1 MNTKKSPQREVYIP
15 GDPVIEAYRAKLLKA
30 WNSPEDIESLFAQR
44 EAYTASLWNHIPQ
57 DDTLKKID
65 KILWL

>member
-1 MNTKKSPQREVYIP
+1 MNTKKPHQREVYIP
-15 GDPVIEAYRAKLLKA
+15 GDPVIEAYRTKLLKA
-30 WNSPEDIESLFAQR
+30 WNSPEDIESLFDQR
-44 EAYTASLWNHIPQ
+44 EADTAALWSNIPQ

>member
-15 GDPVIEAYRAKLLKA
+15 GDPVIEAYRTKLLKA
-30 WNSPEDIESLFAQR
+30 WNSPKDIESLFAQR
-44 EAYTASLWNHIPQ
+44 EADTAALWSNTPQ